1 MPSLKLTHS
10 PRRLIACLG
19 FLAGVMLAAFAAQG
33 DEPAAIDWA
42 KARTFWAFQ
51 APHDSP
57 LPKVKESAWPRQ
69 RLDYFILSAMEQE
82 SLTPSREAEK
92 RTLARRLYL
101 DLSGLPPT
109 PEELAAFMAD
119 PAPDA
124 YDRLVENLLHR
135 DSFGERLASM
145 WMNLVRYA
153 EDQAHVVGGDT
164 SQCYPNAYKYRDWVI
179 NAFNSDLP
187 YDSFV
192 RKQLAA
198 DLLEPDQRADWP
210 ALGLLGLGHKLYAR
224 GRLDVQAE
232 EWSEKVDTVSQAL
245 LGLTV
250 ACARC
255 HDHKFDP
262 ITTRDYYAMAGV
274 FASIQMVNLD
284 GEGNELKKAV
294 KAEQMD
300 PSTIHVV
307 KDNKPHD
314 LPIYQRGDVE
324 SPGPMAPRG
333 YLQILSKGEPVRFEQ
348 GSGREELANLIASP
362 ENPLTAR
369 VIVNRLWDM
378 FFGKPLVRA
387 TSNFGHMGD
396 LPTHPALLD
405 DLACQFMKNGWSIK
419 KLVRQYVLSATYRQS
434 CQGSAANEALDQ
446 ANTHWWR
453 MERRRMTVEQFR
465 DSVLSVAGTLDRQGG
480 RSEELDAKSNER
492 RTLYSR
498 ISRRE
503 LNKTLMVFDYPDAN
517 VHAARRNVST
527 TPTQKLFV
535 LNSPFMLAQS
545 KTLAERLQHEAAD
558 DAARV
563 TFAYRLLFSREPEQR
578 ELAVALQYLHG
589 VDNAPAGL
597 NSWTPFAQ
605 ALLATNEMM
614 YVD

>member
-1 MPSLKLTHS
+1 MPSS
-10 PRRLIACLG
+10 SAEDAP
-19 FLAGVMLAAFAAQG
+19 
-33 DEPAAIDWA
+33 AIDWA
-42 KARTFWAFQ
+42 KARAFWAFQ
-51 APHDSP
+51 APHPSSVP
-57 LPKVKESAWPRQ
+57 QVKEATWPRQ
-69 RLDYFILSAMEQE
+69 RLDYFILSAMEKE
-82 SLTPSREAEK
+82 GLTPSREAEK

-101 DLSGLPPT
+101 DLTGLPPT
-109 PEELAAFMAD
+109 PEEFAAFMAN
-119 PAPDA
+119 ASPDA
-124 YDRLVENLLHR
+124 YERLVEDLLHR
-135 DSFGERLASM
+135 DTFGERLASM

-153 EDQAHVVGGDT
+153 EDQAHVVGNDT

-187 YDSFV
+187 YDIFV

-198 DLLEPDQRADWP
+198 DLIEPNNSTDWA

-232 EWSEKVDTVSQAL
+232 EWSEKVDTVSQAF

-262 ITTRDYYAMAGV
+262 ITTQDYYAMAGV
-274 FASIQMVNLD
+274 FASIKMVNRKAD
-284 GEGNELKKAV
+284 GAEEKNGV
-294 KAEQMD
+294 KADKMD
-300 PSTIHVV
+300 PSVVHVV
-307 KDNKPHD
+307 IDDKPHD

-324 SPGPMAPRG
+324 SPGPLAPRG
-333 YLQILSKGEPVRFEQ
+333 YLQVLSKDEPIHFQ
-348 GSGREELANLIASP
+348 KGSGREELADLIASP
-362 ENPLTAR
+362 NNPLTSR
-369 VIVNRLWDM
+369 VIVNRLWDL
-378 FFGKPLVRA
+378 FFGKPLVRT
-387 TSNFGHMGD
+387 TSNFGRMGD
-396 LPTHPALLD
+396 LPTNPALLD
-405 DLACQFMKNGWSIK
+405 DLACQFVKNGWSIK
-419 KLVRQYVLSATYRQS
+419 GLIRQYVLSATYRQS
-434 CQGSAANEALDQ
+434 CQGSAAKGALDE

-465 DSVLSVAGTLDRQGG
+465 DSVLAVAGTLDRLGG
-480 RSEELDAKSNER
+480 RSEELDAKGNER
-492 RTLYSR
+492 RTVYSR

-545 KTLAERLQHEAAD
+545 KALAQRLQQCGATD
-558 DAARV
+558 DTARV
-563 TFAYRLLFSREPEQR
+563 AYAYRLIFSREPEPR
-578 ELAVALQYLHG
+578 ETASALRYLHAQDNVSAG
-589 VDNAPAGL
+589 VDPWA
-597 NSWTPFAQ
+597 PFAQ